1 MILQF
6 NISSQCF
13 SMMHDKPK
21 SLVYQFKTNNVPCS
35 KNVCRLKTFNMIT
48 TSMKKTKS
56 RRSCILREPQKHILN
71 FRIRTN
77 IKRLNLSVLCCV
89 QFLQNGL
96 ANLYCLPLKSPN
108 FIAHFRKQHLRNE
121 TLCLPLTIQVGI
133 TNKKLNVCRTRLYS
147 RWSSAARV

>member
-1 MILQF
+1 MSPGLRYEVLRRKKLTVPLILQF

-71 FRIRTN
+71 SRIRTN
-77 IKRLNLSVLCCV
+77 IKKKTYSCCV
-89 QFLQNGL
+89 VFNSYRM
-96 ANLYCLPLKSPN
+96 ALPTC
-108 FIAHFRKQHLRNE
+108 I
-121 TLCLPLTIQVGI
+121 
-133 TNKKLNVCRTRLYS
+133 VCH
-147 RWSSAARV
+147 